1 MCNWL
6 ERCQSNILESSFLIF
21 AKWIK
26 KCVDWRGAVSV
37 HTVLFRV
44 KSKQSLHRLKG
55 KKTYRIYNSVLV
67 LLWLECMIKNKIVL
81 F

>member
-6 ERCQSNILESSFLIF
+6 ERRQGNILESSLIIF

-55 KKTYRIYNSVLV
+55 KKKPTGFTTLCVGATV
-67 LLWLECMIKNKIVL
+67 A
-81 F
+81 